1 MPARPRRILD
11 KSPMPLAAFPKCFV
25 EALTLEKEMKL
36 DQWIELTD
44 QFDIDGLEFFS
55 GFAPLEALDKWK
67 SYARSVSYR
76 GRSIPMLCH
85 SSDFTHPDPEFRK
98 NEVARQKKA
107 IDVTAVLGARYCRIL
122 TGQRRPEVS
131 TAQGIK
137 WVAQCIEESISYAE
151 KRGIILNLENH
162 YKDHTWLYPE
172 FAQKR
177 EIFLQVLQAIPET
190 PWFGVN
196 YDPSN
201 AVIAGEDP
209 IALLEAVKNRVVTMH
224 ASDRYFK
231 GGTAA
236 DLRKMELHPT
246 LGYSSILQHGVIGQG
261 LNDYDK
267 IFSILSR
274 TGFRGWISIE
284 DGPDPKTGVADIR
297 DSALFLRRKMN
308 EYGLI

>member
-1 MPARPRRILD
+1 
-11 KSPMPLAAFPKCFV
+11 MPLAAFPKCFV
-25 EALTLEKEMKL
+25 EALTLEKEMKM
-36 DQWIELTD
+36 DAWIEMSD

-55 GFAPLEALDKWK
+55 GFAPLDDLPKWK
-67 SYARSVSYR
+67 AFARTVAHH
-76 GRSIPMLCH
+76 GRAIPMLCH
-85 SSDFTHPDPEFRK
+85 SSDFTNPDAAARK
-98 NEVARQKKA
+98 SEVERQKKA
-107 IDVTAVLGARYCRIL
+107 IDIAAALGARYCRIL
-122 TGQRRPEVS
+122 TGQRRPEVPV
-131 TAQGIK
+131 AQGIA
-137 WVAQCIEESISYAE
+137 WVKECILESIVYAE

-177 EIFLQVLQAIPET
+177 EIFLEVLAAIPES

-209 IALLEAVKNRVVTMH
+209 IVLLEAVKNRVVTMH

-236 DLRKMELHPT
+236 DLKKMELHPT

-267 IFSILSR
+267 IFSILSAVR
-274 TGFRGWISIE
+274 FRGWVSIE

-297 DSALFLRRKMN
+297 DSAIFLRRKMN
-308 EYGLI
+308 EHGLP

>member
-1 MPARPRRILD
+1 
-11 KSPMPLAAFPKCFV
+11 MPLAAFPKCFV
-25 EALTLEKEMKL
+25 EALTLEKEMTME
-36 DQWIELTD
+36 QWIVICD
-44 QFDIDGLEFFS
+44 QFDVDGLEFFS
-55 GFAPLEALDKWK
+55 GFAPLDNHDKWK
-67 SYARSVSYR
+67 QFARCAAEH

-85 SSDFTHPDPEFRK
+85 SSDFTHPDAAFRK
-98 NEVARQKKA
+98 AEIKRQKTA
-107 IDVTAVLGARYCRIL
+107 IDVAATLGARYCRIL

-131 TAQGIK
+131 IKQGVA
-137 WVAQCIEESISYAE
+137 WVRECILESIAYAE
-151 KRGIILNLENH
+151 SRGVILNLENH

-177 EIFLQVLQAIPET
+177 EIFLEVLGAIPES

-209 IALLEAVKNRVVTMH
+209 IVLLEAVKNRVVTMH

-231 GGTAA
+231 GGTAE
-236 DLRKMELHPT
+236 DLKKQELHPS
-246 LGYSSILQHGVIGQG
+246 LGYSSILQHGVIGKG

-267 IFSILSR
+267 IFSILSDA
-274 TGFRGWISIE
+274 GFRGWVSIE

-297 DSALFLRRKMN
+297 DSALFLRRKMHQH
-308 EYGLI
+308 GLP